1 MSSIEKYISPFI
13 AQQFPSFYRSEGR
26 NFIAFVKAYYEWM
39 EQSNNII
46 SASRSLL
53 DYADVDLTTDDFI
66 ENFRAQY
73 IANLPE
79 SAVVDKRLLIKHITD
94 LYRSKGSRRAYELLF
109 RLAFDEDI
117 EIYVPNEFIFK
128 PSDNTWSVPRYL
140 EVTSSPFLVQL
151 IGTDIRNSDGTATAI
166 VENYSTRVVQ
176 GRTINILE
184 LSSVIGEFKND
195 DKIIPI
201 YVDLYIVDEA
211 PVVRGS
217 LLAIAINNG
226 GQNYRIGDIL
236 NVVGAGTEG
245 KARVASISN
254 NFSGSV
260 QFILDNGGS
269 GYTVN
274 AVVTVATT
282 LNLNVTQMLF
292 PIAIGDIVVDAT
304 TGANG
309 TVVASNS
316 TFVQVVDFSPTLLF
330 VPGNTLQS
338 SGSNTTIIRVTGG
351 VGTGAS
357 FRVGSIVNK
366 ESISFITD
374 PIEPYLAVELDS
386 SGSNSFSL
394 DVSGVT
400 GVFGIGETV
409 TSSANIV
416 ILESAVVSNTFIQ
429 KDESLSNTALGISGL
444 YVYRADEALIWCT
457 GADSSLTN
465 ANLVAGSILI
475 SNTSGSI
482 IQLINTP
489 TKEAITGS
497 ALVEAANTTQ
507 IRLSSVNGYFV
518 TTSTINNSNSVG
530 SATIDSVV
538 RLTDWGFPDS
548 TAPLDNLDSSISDV
562 TAQFT
567 AEIGTIASLTAIN
580 PGSGYLTRPFIT
592 VEEPLIVSF
601 GEFDV
606 DGTLK
611 GNNAIV
617 DSRIISGNGVITSVE
632 IVDSGFGYLDNDSVM
647 LNQPNNEIGASGS
660 AIVYGTGK
668 GTGRWLNRKSFSS
681 DVDKIQDGLF
691 YQDYSYE
698 IVARRML
705 DSYETLVRNLVHPAG
720 IALYGRYRS
729 IDYIQSNVDT
739 IAESSIQQQ

>member
-1 MSSIEKYISPFI
+1 MSEIEKYISPFI
-13 AQQFPSFYRSEGR
+13 AQQFPSFYKSEGR
-26 NFIAFVKAYYEWM
+26 NFISFVKAYYEWM

-46 SASRSLL
+46 DASRSLL
-53 DYADVDLTTDDFI
+53 NYADVDLTTDDFI

-79 SAVVDKRLLIKHITD
+79 SAVADKRLLIKHITD

-109 RLAFDEDI
+109 RLAFNEDI

-128 PSDNTWSVPRYL
+128 PSDNTWSIPRYL
-140 EVTSSPFLVQL
+140 EVTSSPFLLQL

-166 VENYSTRVVQ
+166 VENYSTRIVQ

-184 LSSVIGEFKND
+184 LSSVVGEFKND

-201 YVDLYIVDEA
+201 YLDMYSVDEA
-211 PVVRGS
+211 PTVRGS
-217 LLAIAINNG
+217 LLAVAIKDG

-236 NVVGAGTEG
+236 DVVGAGTEG
-245 KARVASISN
+245 KARVATVSN

-260 QFILDNGGS
+260 EFLLDNGGS

-282 LNLNVTQMLF
+282 LNLNVAEMLF
-292 PIAIGDIVVDAT
+292 PIAIGDTVVDAT

-309 TVVASNS
+309 TVVASNG
-316 TFVQVVDFSPTLLF
+316 TFVQLINFSPVLQF

-338 SGSNTTIIRVTGG
+338 SGSNTTITRVIGG

-357 FRVGSIVNK
+357 FRVGSIINK
-366 ESISFITD
+366 ESISFISD
-374 PIEPYLAVELDS
+374 PIEPYLAVELES

-400 GVFGIGETV
+400 GTFSFGETV
-409 TSSANIV
+409 TSSANV
-416 ILESAVVSNTFIQ
+416 VVLESAVVSNTFIQ
-429 KDESLSNTALGISGL
+429 KDESLSNTTLGISGL
-444 YVYRADEALIWCT
+444 YVYKADETLIWCT
-457 GADSSLTN
+457 GADSDLTN
-465 ANLVAGSILI
+465 ANLVAGAILVG
-475 SNTSGSI
+475 NTSGSI

-489 TKEAITGS
+489 TKETTTGEG
-497 ALVEAANTTQ
+497 LVETANTTQ
-507 IRLSSVNGYFV
+507 ITLSSVNGYFV

-538 RLTDWGFPDS
+538 RLTDWDFPDS
-548 TAPLDNLDSSISDV
+548 TVPLDNLDSSIFDV
-562 TAQFT
+562 TLLFT
-567 AEIGTIASLTAIN
+567 DVIGTIASLTAIN

-592 VEEPLIVSF
+592 VKEPFIITL

-632 IVDSGFGYLDNDSVM
+632 IVNSGFGYLDNESVT
-647 LNQPNNEIGASGS
+647 LNLSSNEIGVLGS

-668 GTGRWLNRKSFSS
+668 GPGRWLNRKSFSS

-691 YQDYSYE
+691 YQNYSYE

-705 DSYETLVRNLVHPAG
+705 ESYEKLVRNLVHPAG

-729 IDYIQSNVDT
+729 IDYIPSDVDL